1 MLMRARLVVGMLG
14 WRAAIPRGWHGGLGR
29 LRRAHGGVV
38 EPTNAL
44 VLTRR
49 AARRIEHE
57 AAAAPCGRGATGGGL
72 LPTLRV
78 SSLGGAGRLCYE
90 R

>member
-1 MLMRARLVVGMLG
+1 VTDAESYAER
-14 WRAAIPRGWHGGLGR
+14 
-29 LRRAHGGVV
+29 V
-38 EPTNAL
+38 EVFAGEVDELLDALAL